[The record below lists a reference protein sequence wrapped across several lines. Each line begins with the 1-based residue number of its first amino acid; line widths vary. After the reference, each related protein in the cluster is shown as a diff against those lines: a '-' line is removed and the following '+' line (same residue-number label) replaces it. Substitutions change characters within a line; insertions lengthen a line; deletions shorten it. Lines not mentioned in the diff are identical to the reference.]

1 MITLSL
7 PDGNVQESIR
17 ACAASI
23 QNVDL
28 AHRLL
33 AAEPHLVAAERNYR
47 GAAQHTQLFSIA
59 DSNNVAGMI
68 TVEEMKNLYKNTF
81 AKLGSSCRHLYDKIR
96 VRAKI
101 CPLCNGRGVTT
112 LDHYLPQANHA
123 TFVLTPLNMVPACG
137 DCNKEKL
144 VSNPSVIE
152 EQTLHPY
159 FDVLP
164 TDQAWLNVEII
175 PGKPMAVVFSA
186 APPAHWNPTLASRL
200 IHHFN
205 SFSLNELYS
214 AKAASEISQIAA
226 LANIEYVSCGSDG
239 LRNHLELQASVRR
252 AAAPHS
258 WIPALYKGLAECEWF
273 INGGFR
279 DVEVD

>member
-1 MITLSL
+1 MITLPL

-28 AHRLL
+28 AHRLI
-33 AAEPHLVAAERNYR
+33 AAELHFVAAERNYE
-47 GAAQHTQLFSIA
+47 GAAQHTSLFSIA
-59 DSNNVAGMI
+59 DSNDVAGMI

-101 CPLCNGRGVTT
+101 CPLCNSRSVTT

-123 TFVLTPLNMVPACG
+123 AFVLTPLNMVPACG
-137 DCNKEKL
+137 DCNKQKL
-144 VSNPSVIE
+144 VFDPSVIE

-159 FDVLP
+159 FDMLP
-164 TDQAWLNVEII
+164 TDQAWLNAEII
-175 PGKPMAVVFSA
+175 PGKPPGVVFSA
-186 APPAHWNPTLASRL
+186 VPPTHWDATLASRL
-200 IHHFN
+200 IHHFD
-205 SFSLNELYS
+205 SFGLNELYS
-214 AKAASEISQIAA
+214 AKAASEVAQIAA
-226 LANIEYVSCGSDG
+226 LAEIEYVSCGSVG
-239 LRNHLELQASVRR
+239 LRNHLQLQASVRR

-258 WIPALYKGLAECEWF
+258 WIPALYKGLADCEWF
-273 INGGFR
+273 IDGGFR
-279 DVEVD
+279 DIEVG